1 MCCQRR
7 KIGAKDDRI
16 KEWMDRGISFENI
29 PADIVEE
36 YGNIDVAITRKLF
49 DSQM

>member
-16 KEWMDRGISFENI
+16 KEFMDRGVSFENQ
-29 PADIVEE
+29 IV
-36 YGNIDVAITRKLF
+36 F
-49 DSQM
+49 S